1 VKDSGLNVLIVDD
14 SESDVALIEAE
25 LRRAGHALQSR
36 RVYDEATMQNALD
49 AARWD
54 VVLCDSSMPNFG
66 ARRALELLGH
76 RGLNVPLI
84 AVSGNGDASAAD
96 HAISLGARAYVRKDD
111 LARLAF
117 VIERELAAAR
127 AEAAPRAAA
136 KATHLRILLIDDDT
150 KLIRA
155 YQRILSAL
163 GSVVEATSSAREALE
178 SVSSKAFDA
187 IVTDVH
193 MPEMTGLEFL
203 VAVRERDIDIPVI
216 LMTGEPSLDSAMRA
230 VEFGAFRYLVK
241 PVDVPYLDSLIRR
254 AVQLRQLARWK
265 RQALEVDGVAD
276 ARPGDRAGL
285 EARFGSALE
294 KLWIA
299 FQPIVSWRARRVFG
313 YEALLRSSE
322 PTLRSPPDI
331 LDAAERLGRLHELG
345 RTIRRAVAAAASSAP
360 PQTDLFVNL
369 HSADLND
376 EELYDAA
383 APLAPFAERVVLEIT
398 ERASLD
404 DVPGVQ
410 KRIDQLRQRG
420 YRIAVDDLGAG
431 YAGLNSFTLL
441 DPKIVKLDMTLVR
454 DVHCTPRKQRVVEA
468 IARLCG
474 DLGMLVVAEG
484 VENAAERDM
493 LVDLGCDLLQGYW
506 FAKPE
511 AGFPTPRF

>member
-1 VKDSGLNVLIVDD
+1 VKTLSVLIVDD
-14 SESDVALIEAE
+14 NETDVALIETE
-25 LRRAGHALQSR
+25 LRRSGHLERSR
-36 RVYDEATMQNALD
+36 RVYDEATMESALD
-49 AARWD
+49 VARWD
-54 VVLCDSSMPNFG
+54 VVLCDSSMPGFG
-66 ARRALELLGH
+66 AGRALELLVH
-76 RGLNVPLI
+76 RGLDVPLI
-84 AVSGNGDASAAD
+84 AVSGNPASSAAED
-96 HAISLGARAYVRKDD
+96 AVRLGARAFVRKDN
-111 LARLAF
+111 LARLAS
-117 VIERELAAAR
+117 VIEREVTARTGSAAR
-127 AEAAPRAAA
+127 PAT
-136 KATHLRILLIDDDT
+136 THLRVLLIDDDA
-150 KLIRA
+150 KLLRA
-155 YQRILSAL
+155 YQRTLAAL
-163 GSVVEATSSAREALE
+163 GSVVEATCSAREALE
-178 SVSSKAFDA
+178 WLSTRAFDA
-187 IVTDVH
+187 VVTDVH

-203 VAVRERDIDIPVI
+203 VAVRERDLDVPVI

-241 PVDVPYLDSLIRR
+241 PVDLGQLDGLLRR

-294 KLWIA
+294 KLWMA

-313 YEALLRSSE
+313 YEALLRTSE
-322 PTLRSPPDI
+322 PTLRSPADL

-345 RTIRRAVAAAASSAP
+345 RHIRRAVAACALSAP
-360 PQTDLFVNL
+360 ADTELFVNL

-376 EELYDAA
+376 EELYAAA

-404 DVPGVQ
+404 DVQGVQ
-410 KRIDQLRQRG
+410 KRMEKLRLQG

-454 DVHCTPRKQRVVEA
+454 DVDSTPRKQRVVEA
-468 IARLCG
+468 IVRLCS

-484 VENAAERDM
+484 VEHASERDM
-493 LVDLGCDLLQGYW
+493 LVDLGCDLLQGYL
-506 FAKPE
+506 FARPE

>member
-1 VKDSGLNVLIVDD
+1 VKDSELSVLIVDD
-14 SESDVALIEAE
+14 SENDVALIEAA
-25 LRRAGHALQSR
+25 LRRAGHTVQAR

-49 AARWD
+49 VARWD
-54 VVLCDSSMPNFG
+54 VVLCDSSMPGFSAG
-66 ARRALELLGH
+66 RALELLGH
-76 RGLNVPLI
+76 RGLAVPFI
-84 AVSGNGDASAAD
+84 AVSGNSDSSAAD
-96 HAISLGARAYVRKDD
+96 HAIGLGARDYVRKDD
-111 LARLAF
+111 LARLPLIIA
-117 VIERELAAAR
+117 RELGPR
-127 AEAAPRAAA
+127 AEAAPRAPTAA
-136 KATHLRILLIDDDT
+136 HSRVLLIDDDT

-155 YQRILSAL
+155 YQRVLSSL
-163 GSVVEATSSAREALE
+163 GSAVEATSSAREALE
-178 SVSSKAFDA
+178 WLSSRAFDA
-187 IVTDVH
+187 VVTDVH

-203 VAVRERDIDIPVI
+203 VAVRERDLDLPVI

-241 PVDVPYLDSLIRR
+241 PVDLAYLDILIRR

-265 RQALEVDGVAD
+265 RQALQVDGVAD

-294 KLWIA
+294 KLWMA
-299 FQPIVSWRARRVFG
+299 FQPIVSWRGRRVFG
-313 YEALLRSSE
+313 YEALVRTSE
-322 PTLRSPPDI
+322 PTLRSPADL

-345 RTIRRAVAAAASSAP
+345 RCIRKAVAAAACSAP
-360 PQTDLFVNL
+360 PATDIFVNL

-376 EELYDAA
+376 DELYDIA

-404 DVPGVQ
+404 DVQGVQ
-410 KRIDQLRQRG
+410 KKMEQLRLRG

-454 DVHCTPRKQRVVEA
+454 DVHSTPRKQRVVEA
-468 IARLCG
+468 IVRLCG

-484 VENAAERDM
+484 VENTSERDM

-511 AGFPTPRF
+511 AGFCTPRF